1 VFRRILTT
9 LAIGAGALALAA
21 VPAQAQADAG
31 VPVQVL
37 LPNNRIVTVTTAQ
50 PNRALSDVRVSGLAP
65 NETLV
70 GIDRRPLDGLVY
82 GVATSSFGTNVYTIT
97 ATGQATLAF
106 TLTQASLDPAA
117 PGTGAPV
124 ELSGRRFGVDFNP
137 AADALRIVSDTG
149 QNLRALPSAR
159 NVVFNGTP
167 VPRPIGATFTD
178 GNLSST
184 GVTAVAYT
192 NNDNDP
198 ATATTLMDIDT
209 DDDVLFDQ
217 NPPNNG
223 TLVNPRPLSRTTS
236 NLAAFDIVTSGGTNT
251 AYAILGNQPGRSRV
265 SRLVTIDLTNGSVT
279 VLGSLGR
286 FEKAIGMAF

>member
-1 VFRRILTT
+1 MFRRILTT
-9 LAIGAGALALAA
+9 LGIGAGVLALVA
-21 VPAQAQADAG
+21 VPARADDG
-31 VPVQVL
+31 LPVQVL
-37 LPNNRIVTVTTAQ
+37 LPGNRIVTVTTAQ
-50 PNRALSDVRVSGLAP
+50 PNRATSDVRVSGLAP

-82 GVATSSFGTNVYTIT
+82 GVATSSFGTNVYTIN
-97 ATGQATLAF
+97 ASGQAALAF
-106 TLTQASLDPAA
+106 TLTQASLDPSA
-117 PGTGAPV
+117 PGTGGPV
-124 ELSGRRFGVDFNP
+124 ALSGRRFGVDFNP

-167 VPRPIGATFTD
+167 FLRPAGSTFTD

-184 GVTAVAYT
+184 GVSAVAYT

-198 ATATTLMDIDT
+198 ATATTLVDIDT
-209 DDDVLFDQ
+209 DDDVLVDQ

-223 TLVNPRPLSRTTS
+223 TLVNPRPLGRTTS
-236 NLAAFDIVTSGGTNT
+236 NLAAFDIVTTGGTNT
-251 AYAILGNQPGRSRV
+251 AYAILGNQQGRSRV
-265 SRLVTIDLTNGSVT
+265 SRLVTIDLADGSVT
-279 VLGSLGR
+279 VLGTLGR